1 MASNNQDESAKTI
14 GNRST
19 DLHYSDT
26 LYGYLLAWYKHVHMP
41 QWVYPF
47 LDDGVTLTAD
57 NTAYT
62 LGAKVEIIP
71 ANTIT
76 KWFDIHWV
84 IIEEVSANDRYCIE
98 LYSGEIGSEVL
109 IAQLKAIKNTTAGS
123 GVISIPVQI
132 PKQEANTRISGA
144 AASKSGGG
152 DEITISLAGHE
163 Y

>member
-19 DLHYSDT
+19 DLHYTDT

-47 LDDGVTLTAD
+47 LADGVTLTAD

-62 LGAKVEIIP
+62 LGSKVEVIP
-71 ANTIT
+71 ASTIT
-76 KWFDIHWV
+76 DWFDIHWV

-98 LYSGEIGSEVL
+98 LYSGEVGSEVL
-109 IAQLKAIKNTTAGS
+109 IAQLKVIKNTTAGS
-123 GVISIPVQI
+123 GVISIPVQV
-132 PKQEANTRISGA
+132 PKAQPNTRISAA

-152 DEITISLAGHE
+152 DTITISLAGHE

>member
-26 LYGYLLAWYKHVHMP
+26 LYGYLLSWYKHVHMP

-47 LDDGVTLTAD
+47 LADGATLTGD
-57 NTAYT
+57 SSAYT
-62 LGAKVEIIP
+62 LGSKVEIIP
-71 ANTIT
+71 ASTIT

-84 IIEEVSANDRYCIE
+84 IVEAVSANDVYCIE
-98 LYSGEIGSEVL
+98 LYSGEVASEVL
-109 IAQLKAIKNTTAGS
+109 IAQLKTVKSTTAGS
-123 GVISIPVQI
+123 GVVSMPIQI
-132 PKQEANTRISGA
+132 PRQAANTRISGA
-144 AASKSGGG
+144 CGSKSGGG
-152 DEITISLAGHE
+152 DTITISLAGHE